1 MLTIKDITL
10 KNFMSVGAVTQAVT
24 FNKDQ
29 LTLVLGNNIDL
40 GSDGSRNGTG
50 KTTLVNAISYA
61 LFGTAITNIRRDN
74 LINKTNGKNMVVSIT
89 FTVDN
94 HEYKI
99 ERGRRP
105 NKFKFYVDDKA
116 NEDDEVDE
124 AQGEI
129 RQTQKVIEDIIK
141 MTPLMFKHIVALNTY
156 TEPLLNMKAN
166 DQREFIE
173 ELLGITEL
181 SKKAEILKEKI
192 KATKE
197 SIVEEN
203 YKIKSIQDANEKIQ
217 AQIEKATS
225 RSEKWVDEHDS
236 TINRYKDALT
246 KLAEINIEDEIQLHK
261 ELELYNQQVTDLRR
275 YSREMSLLKRNENND
290 LSTIDTLSENLKT
303 SKDHTCF
310 TCGQE
315 IHDKAHEK
323 IIIDLTKKLKDTEKN
338 LKETVTQVS
347 KLQTKIDK
355 IGEPGVAPDTFYP
368 SKGDAYDHQDSVS
381 RLADD
386 LEKELKNKN
395 PHSEQIDELTSGGL
409 QTVSYD
415 NTEQLEDLKNHQEF
429 LLKLLINK
437 DSFIRKGIIDQN
449 LSYLNNRLD
458 YYLTKVG
465 LPHEVKFLSDL
476 SVEITE
482 LGRELDF
489 DNLSRGERNRLILSL
504 SWAFRDVF
512 ENLNEPI
519 NLMFIDELI
528 DNGTDT
534 TGVEAALS
542 VLKKITRERNKNV
555 FLISHREELIGRVSN
570 VLNVIKENGFT
581 SFSKE
586 DE

>member
-1 MLTIKDITL
+1 MLLIKNITL

-24 FNKDQ
+24 FDQDQ
-29 LTLVLGNNIDL
+29 LTLVLGDNIDL

-61 LFGTAITNIRRDN
+61 LFGMAITNIRRDN
-74 LINKTNGKNMVVSIT
+74 LINKTNGKNMVVSLT
-89 FTVDN
+89 FIIDD

-105 NKFKFYVDDKA
+105 NKFKFYVDNQA
-116 NEDDEVDE
+116 NEDESLDE

-129 RQTQKVIEDIIK
+129 RQTQKIIEDLLK
-141 MTPLMFKHIVALNTY
+141 MSPLMFKHIIALNTY
-156 TEPLLNMKAN
+156 TEPFLNMKAN

-173 ELLGITEL
+173 ELLGITDL
-181 SKKAEILKEKI
+181 SKKAEILKEQI
-192 KATKE
+192 KETKE
-197 SIVEEN
+197 SIIEEN
-203 YKIKSIQDANEKIQ
+203 YRIKSVQDANEKIEV
-217 AQIEKATS
+217 QIEKTQT
-225 RSEKWVDEHDS
+225 RSNNWDEEHTL

-246 KLAEINIEDEIQLHK
+246 KLSEINIDIEIQAHK
-261 ELELYNQQVTDLRR
+261 DLEIYNQKNTDIQRDN
-275 YSREMSLLKRNENND
+275 REMSLLSRQENND
-290 LSTIDTLSENLKT
+290 LSAIDTLSDNLEIAKN
-303 SKDHTCF
+303 HTCF

-315 IHDKAHEK
+315 IHDSAHEK
-323 IIIDLTKKLKDTEKN
+323 IINELTEKLDSTNIN
-338 LKETVTQVS
+338 LKETLTQIK
-347 KLQTKIDK
+347 KLQRKLDK
-355 IGEPGVAPDTFYP
+355 IGDPGDMPDTFYS

-395 PHSEQIDELTSGGL
+395 PQTEQIEELKSGGL
-409 QTVSYD
+409 QQIDYD
-415 NTEQLEDLKNHQEF
+415 TTEQLEDLKNHQEF

-437 DSFIRKGIIDQN
+437 DSFIRKSIIDQN

-458 YYLTKVG
+458 YYLTEVG

-512 ENLNEPI
+512 ENLNSPI

-542 VLKKITRERNKNV
+542 VLKKITRERNKNI

-581 SFSKE
+581 SFIKE